1 MQNTDGASNT
11 TVEEIPRPNADPV
24 DPTGPSPDR
33 RLTRIAARVGD
44 LPALPQMALRV
55 LHLTDGDDWR
65 LDELEE
71 AILRDHTLAARFLRL
86 ANSPYYG
93 VRHEITTLSRALNLL
108 GIRKIRSVVLAAS
121 VEGLHERKRG
131 SFPGKVL
138 WEHALAVA
146 FVSQHLAQQCQSGNP
161 EEAFM
166 AGLLHDIG
174 RPVMDQHGHEQYQQV
189 VELVKSQVTPTL
201 LEAERSVFEFDH
213 TEVGGI
219 VAHAW
224 NLPPVIAHAIRFHHE
239 PQHAPDNRTEAA
251 TVNLAN
257 ALCVKYGV
265 GFEKDP
271 ELELVELPS
280 IELLGLDPDQLEK
293 LTADLLYIVRPIWSI

>member
-1 MQNTDGASNT
+1 MPHTDN
-11 TVEEIPRPNADPV
+11 RPPPTLENAPPAQGEQLDS
-24 DPTGPSPDR
+24 SPAADDR
-33 RLTRIAARVGD
+33 LSKIAAKVGD
-44 LPALPQMALRV
+44 LPALPQMAMRV
-55 LHLTDGDDWR
+55 LHLTDSDDWR

-93 VRHEITTLSRALNLL
+93 VRHEITTLTRALNLL

-146 FVSQHLAQQCQSGNP
+146 FVSQHLAQWCQSCNP
-161 EEAFM
+161 EEAFI

-174 RPVMDQHGHEQYQQV
+174 RPVMDKHGREQCQEVVRMFNTQV
-189 VELVKSQVTPTL
+189 APTL
-201 LEAERSVFEFDH
+201 LDAERTVFDFDH

-239 PQHAPDNRTEAA
+239 PHHAPDHVTEAA

-265 GFEKDP
+265 GFEKDQDLDLTELP
-271 ELELVELPS
+271 GVGILELHA
-280 IELLGLDPDQLEK
+280 DQLED
-293 LTADLLYIVRPIWSI
+293 LTTDLLYIVRPIWAI